1 MRGIRYNILV
11 DAVFNTIYGRFEKDE
26 RDRSCAAISENTE
39 EFMDHKTEQGI
50 CKVVR
55 ILTLAPLLALVAL
68 TILFFCEN
76 QVFSADPADNG
87 LWRYLF
93 TVLFLTVLPLLA
105 YPIQPLV
112 PGFRGKGRDGQR
124 HLAIL
129 MAVLGYIGAV
139 IYAFASKAPAGL
151 CVVSL
156 SYLFSGLLVAL
167 FNKFF
172 HIKASG
178 HTCGVAGPVTLLV
191 YFCGWWALLGAL
203 LFVPVFWAS
212 LRMKRH
218 TLPQLCV
225 GAVLSVVSVLIAA
238 LIFA

>member
-1 MRGIRYNILV
+1 MNQ
-11 DAVFNTIYGRFEKDE
+11 
-26 RDRSCAAISENTE
+26 
-39 EFMDHKTEQGI
+39 KTEHGI
-50 CKVVR
+50 YKAVR
-55 ILTLAPLLALVAL
+55 ILTLAPILALIAL
-68 TILFFCEN
+68 TILFFVKN

-87 LWRYLF
+87 LRHYLF

-105 YPIQPLV
+105 YPIQPIV

-129 MAVLGYIGAV
+129 MAVLGYIGAA
-139 IYAFASKAPAGL
+139 IYAFAAKAPAGL
-151 CVVSL
+151 RIVSL
-156 SYLFSGLLVAL
+156 SYLFSGLLVAI

-178 HTCGVAGPVTLLV
+178 HACGVAGPVAILV
-191 YFCGWWALLGAL
+191 YFCGWWALLGIL
-203 LFVPVFWAS
+203 LIVPVFWAS

-225 GAVLSVVSVLIAA
+225 GAVLSVVSVLISV
-238 LIFA
+238 LILA